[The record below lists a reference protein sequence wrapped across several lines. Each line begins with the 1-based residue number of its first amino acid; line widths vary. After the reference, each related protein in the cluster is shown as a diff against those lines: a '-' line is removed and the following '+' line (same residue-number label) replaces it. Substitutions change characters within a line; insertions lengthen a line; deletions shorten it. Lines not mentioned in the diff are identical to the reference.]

1 MNKNYSLVIL
11 AVILIIGLFYTIS
24 HRKNETDIT
33 ICTIQYIEHPNLEKM
48 YRAFQEE
55 INNQWTIMK

>member
-55 INNQWTIMK
+55 INK

>member
-33 ICTIQYIEHPNLEKM
+33 ICTIQYIEHPNLEM
-48 YRAFQEE
+48 HDTFFQD
-55 INNQWTIMK
+55 